1 MNPIKFR
8 LPVGSS
14 SDEDPYSNDA
24 SSRSSGTRGGVLA
37 QEKDYYV
44 PQYLAGYAEVSDL
57 SDEYMEVRTKVA
69 KRESM
74 FSNLCPQQV
83 SNIRERYKSWGRSRT
98 AKKGLYR
105 LEGKVAECAV
115 ISKTL
120 PH

>member
-37 QEKDYYV
+37 QEKDYYG
-44 PQYLAGYAEVSDL
+44 PQDWAGHAEVSDL
-57 SDEYMEVRTKVA
+57 SDEYMEVRAKVA
-69 KRESM
+69 KSESM
-74 FSNLCPQQV
+74 FSFLCPQQV
-83 SNIRERYKSWGRSRT
+83 SNIRERYKSRGRSRT